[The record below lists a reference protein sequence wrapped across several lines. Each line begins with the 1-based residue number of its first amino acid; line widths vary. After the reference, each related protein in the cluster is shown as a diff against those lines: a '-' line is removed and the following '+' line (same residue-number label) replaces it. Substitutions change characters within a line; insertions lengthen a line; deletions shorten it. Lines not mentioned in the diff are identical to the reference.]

1 MNENET
7 HAESGT
13 ARRGRGAS
21 KVLIA
26 VVLTAVVTFGMTA
39 LLVNILERRSESA
52 QPSHNVVELDDST
65 YDPAVWGQN
74 YPQQYASHLRTVE
87 MGPTVYG
94 GSTPVDLEP
103 SETDPRSVGSSSRL
117 EEDPRLTIMWAGY
130 PFAKGYTH
138 ARGHEWMLDDQR
150 YTVRVL
156 DFDQPGTCLNCH
168 ASMPEVYD
176 ELGDGDR
183 MAGFDAVNRMAYDE
197 ATQHASGPIA
207 CIDCHDPE
215 TMALRITRPAFIT
228 GIAALKA
235 SEGIEDYDVN
245 RDATRDEMRS
255 YVCAQC
261 HVEYYFDG
269 DAGNRLTYPW
279 SEGNHIDDIWEYY
292 QKDGHIDFEHEIT
305 GASILKAQ
313 HPEFEIWSQGVHAS
327 AGVSCADCHM
337 SYDRSAAQKVTN
349 HHINSPLFDANASCG
364 TCHSDDAETLVDRVV
379 TIQDR
384 FVVSRNQAFDALVSL
399 IYNIEEAMG
408 NGVDDDA
415 LDLAR
420 EYQNKASFY
429 LDFVYSENSYGFHAS
444 AYTQAVLIDSMDASR
459 MGELALAGAS
469 REDLEASEV
478 TQKYAQDIDERTGL
492 EFLDR

>member
-1 MNENET
+1 MSDNDTTPSEAAT
-7 HAESGT
+7 KKWGVSRT
-13 ARRGRGAS
+13 
-21 KVLIA
+21 VIA
-26 VVLTAVVTFGMTA
+26 VVITALVTFGMTA
-39 LLVNILERRSESA
+39 LLVNILERRSEQA
-52 QPSHNVVELDDST
+52 QPRHNVVELDDQT

-74 YPQQYASHLRTVE
+74 YPQQYESYKRTSE
-87 MGPTVYG
+87 MVATTYG

-103 SETDPRSVGSSSRL
+103 SERDPRTVGSSSRL

-183 MAGFDAVNRMAYDE
+183 MAGFDAVNRLAYEE
-197 ATQHASGPIA
+197 ATAHASGPIA

-215 TMALRITRPAFIT
+215 TMALRITRPAFMN
-228 GIAALKA
+228 GIADLKA
-235 SEGIEDYDVN
+235 SQGIEDYDVN
-245 RDATRDEMRS
+245 RDATADEMRS

-269 DAGNRLTYPW
+269 EGKTLTFPW
-279 SEGNHIDDIWEYY
+279 SEGIHIDEIWEYY
-292 QKDGHIDFEHEIT
+292 QKDGHIDFTHEIT
-305 GASILKAQ
+305 GAEIVKAQ
-313 HPEFEIWSQGVHAS
+313 HPEFDIWTQGVHGD

-349 HHINSPLFDANASCG
+349 HHIRSPLLDINASCG
-364 TCHSDDAETLVDRVV
+364 TCHSDDVETLENRVV

-384 FVVSRNQAFDALVSL
+384 FVTSRNEAFDALVNL
-399 IYNIEEAMG
+399 IYNIEEGMESG
-408 NGVDDDA
+408 LDEEA

-429 LDFVYSENSYGFHAS
+429 LDYVYSENSYGFHAPD
-444 AYTQAVLIDSMDASR
+444 YMQAILLSSMDASR
-459 MGELALAGAS
+459 KGELALTGS
-469 REDLEASEV
+469 TREELEPSDV
-478 TQKYAQDIDERTGL
+478 TQQYAEDIAGRTDQKFT
-492 EFLDR
+492 E